1 MTFCVNCGREI
12 PDDYSFCPNC
22 GARRFQEPDQ
32 AVPAVQQP
40 PVATAQPA
48 PARISG
54 RGRGFGIA
62 SMAVGIEGMVVGI
75 FFSLYALMGLMA
87 SLLTDEV
94 PVGEVFGVFAMVFS
108 LIGLAS
114 GIVASILS
122 RKALA
127 EKPDFRFGVLGKGFG
142 LAATIVSGAA
152 IFIGLL
158 ALVF

>member
-22 GARRFQEPDQ
+22 GTRRFVEPE
-32 AVPAVQQP
+32 
-40 PVATAQPA
+40 QPA
-48 PARISG
+48 APQAPAMPKTTG
-54 RGRGFGIA
+54 RVRGFGIA
-62 SMAVGIEGMVVGI
+62 SMAVGIEGMVLGI
-75 FFSLYALMGLMA
+75 FFSFYALMGLMA
-87 SLLTDEV
+87 SLATDDV
-94 PVGEVFGVFAMVFS
+94 PVGEVFGAVAMIFS

-127 EKPDFRFGVLGKGFG
+127 EKPDFRFAVLGKGFG

-158 ALVF
+158 ALVL

>member
-12 PDDYSFCPNC
+12 PDDYAFCPNC
-22 GARRFQEPDQ
+22 GAKRFQE
-32 AVPAVQQP
+32 
-40 PVATAQPA
+40 TAQPA
-48 PARISG
+48 AAQPVMSQPATPKTTG
-54 RGRGFGIA
+54 RVRGLGIA

-75 FFSLYALMGLMA
+75 FFSFYALMGLMA

-127 EKPDFRFGVLGKGFG
+127 EKPDFRFAVLGKGFG
-142 LAATIVSGAA
+142 LAATIVSGVA
-152 IFIGLL
+152 ILIGLM
-158 ALVF
+158 AVTF

>member
-32 AVPAVQQP
+32 AAPVMQ
-40 PVATAQPA
+40 PVAYQTPA
-48 PARISG
+48 SPKTTG
-54 RGRGFGIA
+54 RVRGLGIA
-62 SMAVGIEGMVVGI
+62 SMAVGIEGMAVGI
-75 FFSLYALMGLMA
+75 IFSIYALMGLMA
-87 SLLTDEV
+87 SLAIDEV
-94 PVGEVFGVFAMVFS
+94 FVGEVFGAVAMIFS
-108 LIGLAS
+108 FIGLAS

-127 EKPDFRFGVLGKGFG
+127 EKPDFRFAVLGKGFG

-152 IFIGLL
+152 ILIGLL
-158 ALVF
+158 AVLM

>member
-12 PDDYSFCPNC
+12 PDDYAFCPNC

-32 AVPAVQQP
+32 AVPAEQ
-40 PVATAQPA
+40 PVAYRTPA
-48 PARISG
+48 SPKTTG
-54 RGRGFGIA
+54 RVRGLGIA
-62 SMAVGIEGMVVGI
+62 SMAVGIEGMVLGI
-75 FFSLYALMGLMA
+75 FFSFYALMGLMA
-87 SLLTDEV
+87 SLATDDV
-94 PVGEVFGVFAMVFS
+94 PVGEVFGAVAMIFS